1 MKRLSCAIAAAVAAA
16 TAAGATPAS
25 TALTSCRTSALVVWL
40 DPTGDAAAGST
51 YVTLKFTNQSGH
63 ACTLTGYPGVSAVD
77 LRGRR
82 LGSTASRDAS
92 PAAPVHLADGATASA
107 LLRVANAGNFPAATC
122 RRRAAAGLRVYPPN
136 ETASKVVPF
145 PFAACSRPGPVYLHV
160 RAAAP

>member
-40 DPTGDAAAGST
+40 DPMGRRGRRQHIRDAEVHQPVRT
-51 YVTLKFTNQSGH
+51 RLHPDRVSG
-63 ACTLTGYPGVSAVD
+63 GFAVD

-107 LLRVANAGNFPAATC
+107 LLRVANAG
-122 RRRAAAGLRVYPPN
+122 
-136 ETASKVVPF
+136 
-145 PFAACSRPGPVYLHV
+145 
-160 RAAAP
+160 